1 MTEIK
6 RMQRLEQ
13 IYEELTTIRVWNTE
27 GEVPDRIF
35 DRRITLQVERAQ
47 LLSEDKYGEDYLYG
61 AS

>member
-1 MTEIK
+1 MTKIK
-6 RMQRLEQ
+6 RSERLEQ

-35 DRRITLQVERAQ
+35 DRRISLQMERAK
-47 LLSEDKYGEDYLYG
+47 LLSDDKYGEDYLYG

>member
-1 MTEIK
+1 MNEIK
-6 RMQRLEQ
+6 RIERLEQ

-27 GEVPDRIF
+27 GEVPDHIF
-35 DRRITLQVERAQ
+35 DRRITLQTERAQ